1 MSTDERVQAD
11 QTSLNIHSS
20 LQEGNLSILACMFE
34 QNTDSVTYFVDI
46 ISSMSP
52 ESRERITRN
61 LEKTLEELYKNK
73 NKLEQH
79 RTSSSEENNESF
91 LDDTDVDG
99 EEYGVDEDIRW
110 RTLSALSEANQN
122 FSLIFM
128 NLLGR
133 VDQR

>member
-1 MSTDERVQAD
+1 MSADERVQAD

-34 QNTDSVTYFVDI
+34 QNTYSVTYFVDI

-52 ESRERITRN
+52 ESRETITRN